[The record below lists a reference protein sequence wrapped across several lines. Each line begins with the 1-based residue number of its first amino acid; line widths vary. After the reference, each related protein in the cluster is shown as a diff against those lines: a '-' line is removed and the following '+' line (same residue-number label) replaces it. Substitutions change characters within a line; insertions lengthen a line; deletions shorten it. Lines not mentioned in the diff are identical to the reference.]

1 MSAVE
6 SPGCVILLIDESAS
20 MESSVQQAPGAVAS
34 GQTPKSKSASVATAV
49 NAMLKRL
56 GDGPDFDIALIG
68 YYADGDLAIVESRW
82 DGPLGGRSFVPV
94 REIAESP
101 VQVEERVRRIPNPA
115 GFGPPVEQE
124 IQFPVWYAATPNGQA
139 CQVAA
144 FHHCRKLLEEWLATA
159 GTNPGTPLIIHV
171 LAGGSSDGNP
181 HQAVQEIMNLDT
193 GGVRP
198 ILIQAHLST
207 SATVPPTLYPSN
219 GYYLPAGSQKD
230 LFSRCGELPAHLA
243 TELKASE
250 VTVNENAVGML
261 YNARMLDIVTLL
273 KLVDAHTKNWPA
285 RPAATQADPVAAS
298 TPEPDDQPT
307 DTVGVDES
315 SVPTSDQEESESAET
330 EVPTIEPDESLLVA
344 DDEPILVAELDDEPS
359 GSSELVAAAQELER
373 AALLVIVLDRSLTD
387 PFNAGTGN
395 SCSRL
400 QENANS
406 LLGRLSQKP
415 TDVIDVAVV
424 SYGTDVAGDIDVRC
438 GFEGSLAGQNFVRDS
453 DLLGGALRI
462 DEFTKKVSDGIGGMM
477 ERPVKQPVY
486 LELEPA
492 AAGSPVKAFETVS
505 QIVGEWCGQHPASI
519 VPPVV
524 LHLTRGQ
531 GKSDDIEQCAASL
544 TAVQPVAGAVLLYHL
559 IATEDA
565 HTSIVFADQLD
576 DGESEEIRGLF
587 AHSSLMLERERLAIE
602 KPAIVNSESR
612 GFVINGKIDLILDTV
627 LEILANPE

>member
-6 SPGCVILLIDESAS
+6 SPGCVILLIDESAAMDS
-20 MESSVQQAPGAVAS
+20 PVQQTPGAAAL
-34 GQTPKSKSASVATAV
+34 GQTPKSKSASVATAL

-68 YYADGDLAIVESRW
+68 YHTDGDRAIVESRW
-82 DGPLGGRSFVPV
+82 GGSLDGRTFVPV

-144 FHHCRKLLEEWLATA
+144 FHHCRKLLEEWLETA

-198 ILIQAHLST
+198 VLFHAHLST

-219 GYYLPAGSQKD
+219 RYYLPAGSQKD
-230 LFSRCGELPAHLA
+230 LFSRCSELPTHLV
-243 TELKASE
+243 TELKAAGA
-250 VTVNENAVGML
+250 TVNESAVGML
-261 YNARMLDIVTLL
+261 YNARMLEIVTLL
-273 KLVDAHTKNWPA
+273 KLVDAHTKDWPSK
-285 RPAATQADPVAAS
+285 PTLPQADQVVTRDAEA
-298 TPEPDDQPT
+298 DDQPT
-307 DTVGVDES
+307 DAINTDEAL
-315 SVPTSDQEESESAET
+315 VPASDQDYSEST
-330 EVPTIEPDESLLVA
+330 DTDVPLLDPDESPPEA
-344 DDEPILVAELDDEPS
+344 DDESILVAELDDESPV
-359 GSSELVAAAQELER
+359 SSQVVAASQELEK
-373 AALLVIVLDRSLTD
+373 AALLVIVLDRSLSD
-387 PFNAGTGN
+387 PFNPGPGN
-395 SCSRL
+395 SFSRL

-406 LLGRLSQKP
+406 LLGRIAQKP
-415 TDVIDVAVV
+415 NDVMDVAMV
-424 SYGTDVAGDIDVRC
+424 SYGTDVEGDIDVRC

-524 LHLTRGQ
+524 IHLTRGQ
-531 GKSDDIEQCAASL
+531 VKSDDIEQCAASL
-544 TAVQPVAGAVLLYHL
+544 MAVQPVAGAVLLYHL

-565 HTSIVFADQLD
+565 HSSIVFADQLD
-576 DGESEEIRGLF
+576 DSESEEIRGLF
-587 AHSSLMLERERLAIE
+587 AHSSLILERERLAIE

-612 GFVINGKIDLILDTV
+612 GFVINGKIDLVLDTV